1 MQRRRLEEN
10 QANRKLGYRF
20 REEKYSF
27 SLTEEGVDYTEEET
41 GEKGLLPYSAVKFY
55 RATSR
60 SSASARGKEKLYM
73 TVPVSFPCNYN
84 HYCFKADGVT
94 YLTHEFSE
102 SERLRIELAISEYSI
117 HVTDRRTGALAVMR
131 SCKNFSE
138 DGGLVKRIVAISI
151 SVLGALFLGAVIAFL
166 LNYFLHTDTGS
177 LALVFGIFCLPC
189 LAIVLVKA
197 QKLGSRVKIFDKG
210 VYIKI
215 RGRSGEIEDSP
226 FAIQKA
232 FLHWGEI
239 ESVERVQSQVQ
250 YYVKFRL
257 GYCVYAVPDFNGLY
271 EYIARNFPEKCKVGA

>member
-1 MQRRRLEEN
+1 MQRRRLSETEEK
-10 QANRKLGYRF
+10 RKLGYRF
-20 REEKYSF
+20 REDKYSF
-27 SLTEEGVDYTEEET
+27 SLTAEGVDYTEEEN
-41 GEKGLLPYSAVKFY
+41 GEKGVLPYDAVQFY

-60 SSASARGKEKLYM
+60 SSSSSRGKEKLYM
-73 TVPVSFPCNYN
+73 TAPVSFPCNYN
-84 HYCFKADGVT
+84 RFCFKADGAT
-94 YLTHEFSE
+94 YLTHEFTE
-102 SERLRIELAISEYSI
+102 SERSRIELALSEYGIS
-117 HVTDRRTGALAVMR
+117 VTDRRTGPIAVMKAY
-131 SCKNFSE
+131 KNFSE
-138 DGGLVKRIVAISI
+138 DGGLVHRIVAVSL

-177 LALVFGIFCLPC
+177 LAMVFGIFCLPC
-189 LAIVLVKA
+189 LAVVLVKA

-215 RGRSGEIEDSP
+215 RGRAGEIEDSP

-232 FLHWGEI
+232 FLNWSEI

-271 EYIARNFPEKCKVGA
+271 EYIARSFPDKCKADA